1 MVLLILAGKTNHISF
16 MKLSVL
22 LVLCLLLIP
31 FLLQSQWRPL
41 ESPSGSEP
49 RDLVMAEG
57 RIFAAT
63 ASGLYFSD
71 DEGESWANCFS
82 GELERSFIISVR
94 AEGQTVICRIRPLDN
109 SDIKI
114 FISNDLGESWAPLPL
129 PATTPYRGLY
139 FNGEALIYETLDLI
153 PPPQSEAFYLSYDLG
168 ESWTRVEEGE
178 WPFVPDLIQAAG
190 GAFFGRGVQGGL
202 WRSDSLA
209 SGWDSLSLAIAQDDF
224 VRVYY
229 ENGLLLVSNEET
241 VHRSLDDGQ
250 TWVSSSSFSIFRGAS
265 EGFWA
270 RSDSLFT
277 LHNGGLYLSTDQG
290 TAWTQASPLN
300 SNFVDF
306 LPLEGHSLLAE
317 TEGIYRSPDLSQ
329 TLIPSHSGINGLTV
343 EDFVIREGGLYFLSD
358 GKVNAASID
367 ADGIGEE
374 SPVLGGIIL
383 DEMVIGDGYLFINE
397 MVGAPSS
404 VNHRISRVLP
414 DGTAV
419 VIWESSGGPWRAS
432 DHLKCTDDKLFYFNG
447 GLEQVYSTN
456 YGDSWQSISELI
468 PFSCYDYERHE
479 GAVFAIVPDGVMRR
493 RDGEADWAPANN
505 GLDLDVYPFGGGF
518 LDTRLVST
526 EGALFLLLARGGSE
540 FIEFYVT
547 HDEGDTWQATA
558 TDLPDIIL
566 PYLNSPQG
574 VKNIVALGGYHIM
587 ALRDV
592 GIAVSAD
599 QGRNWTVYND
609 GLPTDEVNQIEV
621 HDGRAIAGTRR
632 HGFWELRPEDI
643 RLQQVIGMV
652 FFDENA
658 NGQQDAGEI
667 PVPNVKILLEGA
679 EDLAFSN
686 REGKYRLSFINEGAF
701 GPVLENPN
709 LIAVPESRHTADEG
723 PFDFALQL
731 NGQGPDLSVSLH
743 PDQVHRPGF
752 PIRFYLQYQNL
763 ANTVNSATLHLDF
776 FPELHYDSASQD
788 PAQVVGNTIQFGLG
802 VLPPLTSG
810 VIAVDFTLAPLTP
823 LGSLATSTLIATLPD
838 GDVAPANNEAILAAL
853 VVGSYDPNDIQ
864 VDRKGLSPEE
874 VMNEQVL
881 RYRIRFQNTG
891 TYPAGRVIVR
901 NAIPE
906 ELQMSSISN
915 VRSSHDFEIQPEG
928 RRELAFVFDN
938 IQLPDSSSNEL
949 ASHGFIEY
957 DIHVHSDLAPGD
969 SIRNQAAIYF
979 DFNPPII
986 TNTAVTVVEEISS
999 VGPIS
1004 EGQQLLLSAPNPV
1017 RIGTPVRLLA
1027 PGASGMLFLY
1037 DQTGRLQ
1044 RKVDNFF
1051 CDTDSLPT
1059 RGLPP
1064 GAYWIVLRNAEG
1076 KMMTAR
1082 VVVQLP

>member
-1 MVLLILAGKTNHISF
+1 MKLPALLLSCVLLF
-16 MKLSVL
+16 PVL
-22 LVLCLLLIP
+22 LP
-31 FLLQSQWRPL
+31 GQWRPL

-49 RDLVMAEG
+49 RDLVMANG

-63 ASGLYFSD
+63 AAGLYYSD

-82 GELERSFIISVR
+82 GELERSFVISVK

-114 FISNDLGESWAPLPL
+114 FISNDLGESWAPLLL
-129 PATTPYRGLY
+129 PANTPFRGLY
-139 FNGEALIYETLDLI
+139 FNGEALIYETVHFI

-178 WPFVPDLIQAAG
+178 WPFVPDLIHAAG
-190 GAFFGRGVQGGL
+190 GVFFGRGVQGGL
-202 WRSDSLA
+202 WRSDSMA
-209 SGWDSLSLAIAQDDF
+209 SGWDSLNLAIAQDDF

-250 TWVSSSSFSIFRGAS
+250 TWVSSSSFSTFRGAN

-270 RSDSLFT
+270 RGDSLFT
-277 LHNGGLYLSTDQG
+277 LHNGGLYLSTGQG
-290 TAWTQASPLN
+290 VAWTQASPLN

-306 LPLEGHSLLAE
+306 LPLESHSLLAE

-329 TLIPSHSGINGLTV
+329 TLIPSHSGIKGLTV
-343 EDFVIREGGLYFLSD
+343 EDFALREGGLYFYSDRILKMATIDVDGIQEENTVLSD
-358 GKVNAASID
+358 IN
-367 ADGIGEE
+367 
-374 SPVLGGIIL
+374 L
-383 DEMVIGDGYLFINE
+383 DEMVSGGGYLFVNE
-397 MVGAPSS
+397 LVSLSNPISLL
-404 VNHRISRVLP
+404 HRITRIAS
-414 DGTAV
+414 DGTSTV
-419 VIWESSGGPWRAS
+419 VQESSDGPWLAS
-432 DHLKCTDDKLFYFNG
+432 DHLKYTDDKLFYFNAG
-447 GLEQVYSTN
+447 WLQVYSN
-456 YGDSWQSISELI
+456 DFGESWQSLSELI
-468 PFSCYDYERHE
+468 PVPCYDYERHE
-479 GAVFAIVPDGVMRR
+479 EAVFAIVADGVIRK
-493 RDGEADWAPANN
+493 RDGEADWALVNN

-518 LDTRLVST
+518 LVTRLVST
-526 EGALFLLLARGGSE
+526 EGALFLLLGRGSSD

-547 HDEGDTWQATA
+547 HDGGDTWQATA

-599 QGRNWTVYND
+599 QGRNWAVYND

-621 HDGRAIAGTRR
+621 HGGRVIAGTRR

-643 RLQQVIGMV
+643 RLRQVIGRV

-658 NGQQDAGEI
+658 NGQQDAVEI
-667 PVPNVKILLEGA
+667 PVPNVKILLENA
-679 EDLAFSN
+679 EDLTFSDL
-686 REGKYRLSFINEGAF
+686 EGEYRLSFIDEGAF

-709 LIAVPESRHTADEG
+709 LIAVPGSRHTTDDG

-743 PDQVHRPGF
+743 TGQVHRPGF
-752 PIRFYLQYQNL
+752 PIRFYLHYQNL
-763 ANTVNSATLHLDF
+763 ANTINSATLSLDF
-776 FPELHYDSASQD
+776 FPELHYDSASLA
-788 PAQVVGNTIQFGLG
+788 PAQIDGNTIRFELG
-802 VLPPLTSG
+802 VLPPLADG
-810 VIAVDFTLAPLTP
+810 VIAVDFTLDPLTP
-823 LGSLATSTLIATLPD
+823 LGIVAFSTLTATLPD
-838 GDVAPANNEAILAAL
+838 GDAAPANNQAILEAI

-891 TYPAGRVIVR
+891 TYPAERVVVR

-906 ELQMSSISN
+906 ELNLRSIA
-915 VRSSHDFEIQPEG
+915 RIASSHPMAIQHEG
-928 RRELAFVFDN
+928 RRELAFVFDG
-938 IQLPDSSSNEL
+938 IQLPDSSSNEA

-957 DIHVHSDLAPGD
+957 DIRVENSLMPGD

-1004 EGQQLLLSAPNPV
+1004 EGQRLLLSAPNPV
-1017 RIGTPVRLLA
+1017 RAGTPVRLLA
-1027 PGASGMLFLY
+1027 PGASGVLFLF
-1037 DQTGRLQ
+1037 DQAGRLL
-1044 RKVDNFF
+1044 RKVDNFI
-1051 CDTDSLPT
+1051 CDTNSLPT

-1064 GAYWIVLRNAEG
+1064 GVYWAVLRNAAG
-1076 KMMTAR
+1076 KMMTAK
-1082 VVVQLP
+1082 VVVQAP